1 MTKENLEESVKDAP
15 ISATKKPL
23 EKYFS
28 NKEDNQEVANL
39 FEYFNNLYTS
49 IFSLIQEYTKQT
61 SDWLRNRDHSEK
73 NFSNEYRIP
82 NVPNGYIQTSVS
94 IA

>member
-1 MTKENLEESVKDAP
+1 MTKENLEESVKDTSTP
-15 ISATKKPL
+15 IIRKPL
-23 EKYFS
+23 EKYVS
-28 NKEDNQEVANL
+28 NTGDNQEVANL

-73 NFSNEYRIP
+73 NFSNEYSIP
-82 NVPNGYIQTSVS
+82 NVPNGYVQTSVS